1 VREEEEMPVTEHIHA
16 LKIPFQ
22 VRSFSGIPVDRFVYA
37 YLIYGGER
45 ICLIDCG
52 VAGSE
57 RVLVDYVRSTGRT
70 PEDMAMIVQTHAHPD
85 HIGATRAIKQATGCI
100 VAAHPGD
107 LSWIE
112 DVELQCKE
120 RPIPNFQSLVGGSVA
135 VDCIIEDGDVI
146 DLGDGLRLDV
156 LHTPGHSN
164 GSISLVL
171 HADRALFSG
180 DAIPLAGDLPIYD
193 DVLASVASIKKLK
206 GIDGVTVLLSSWD
219 EPREGAQVYQQM
231 DDGLR
236 YLQRIHE
243 AVINVVDGDRS
254 LAADDDKKE
263 ELCRRVLVELGFPE
277 QAANPLV
284 ARSFEANVKVIE
296 EMDLLRD

>member
-1 VREEEEMPVTEHIHA
+1 MQVTEHIHA
-16 LKIPFQ
+16 IKIPFQ
-22 VRSFSGIPVDRFVYA
+22 VRSFSGISVDRFVYA
-37 YLIYGGER
+37 YLIYGVER

-57 RVLVDYVRSTGRT
+57 RVLFDYVRMTGRT
-70 PEDMAMIVQTHAHPD
+70 TGEIAMIVQTHAHPD
-85 HIGATRAIKQATGCI
+85 HIGATRAIKEATGCI

-107 LSWIE
+107 MSWIE

-120 RPIPNFQSLVGGSVA
+120 RPIPNFQSLVGGSVV
-135 VDCIIEDGDVI
+135 VDCILEDGDVI

-171 HADRALFSG
+171 HEDQALFSG

-193 DVLASVASIKKLK
+193 DVLASVESIKKLK
-206 GIDGVTVLLSSWD
+206 GIDGVKVLLSSWD
-219 EPREGAQVYQQM
+219 DPRDGTQVYQQM
-231 DDGLR
+231 DDGLQ

-243 AVINVVDGDRS
+243 AVINVVEDDPS
-254 LAADDDKKE
+254 LAANDA

-284 ARSFEANVKVIE
+284 ARSFVANVKVIE
-296 EMDLLRD
+296 ERDLLRDWIS

>member
-1 VREEEEMPVTEHIHA
+1 MRKIEQMQVTEHIHA

-22 VRSFSGIPVDRFVYA
+22 VRSFSGIPVERFVYA
-37 YLIYGGER
+37 YLIYGEQ

-57 RVLVDYVRSTGRT
+57 RVLFDYVRSTGRT
-70 PEDMAMIVQTHAHPD
+70 PEDIAMIVQTHAHLD
-85 HIGATRAIKQATGCI
+85 HIGATRALKEATGCI
-100 VAAHPGD
+100 VAAHPD
-107 LSWIE
+107 DMAWIE
-112 DVELQCKE
+112 DLDLQYKE

-135 VDCIIEDGDVI
+135 VDCILEDGDVI
-146 DLGDGLRLDV
+146 DLGNGLRLEV

-193 DVLASVASIKKLK
+193 DVLASVKSIKKLK
-206 GIDGVTVLLSSWD
+206 DVDDVKVLLSSWD
-219 EPREGAQVYQQM
+219 DPREGDQVYQRM

-243 AVINVVDGDRS
+243 AVINVVCDDRS
-254 LAADDDKKE
+254 LVSNEA
-263 ELCRRVLVELGFPE
+263 ELCRRVLVALGFPE

-284 ARSFEANVKVIE
+284 ARSFAANVKVIRE
-296 EMDLLRD
+296 RDLVRG

>member
-1 VREEEEMPVTEHIHA
+1 MQVTEHIHA
-16 LKIPFQ
+16 IKIPFQ

-37 YLIYGGER
+37 YLIYSVEQ

-57 RVLVDYVRSTGRT
+57 RVLFDYVRSTGRM
-70 PEDMAMIVQTHAHPD
+70 PEDIAMIVQTHAHPD
-85 HIGATRAIKQATGCI
+85 HIGATRALKEAKGCI
-100 VAAHPGD
+100 VAAHPD
-107 LSWIE
+107 DMAWIE

-135 VDCIIEDGDVI
+135 VDCILEECDVI

-171 HADRALFSG
+171 HADHALFSG
-180 DAIPLAGDLPIYD
+180 DAIPLAGELPIYD
-193 DVLASVASIKKLK
+193 DVLASVASLK
-206 GIDGVTVLLSSWD
+206 TLMGIDGVKVLLSSWD
-219 EPREGAQVYQQM
+219 DPRDGAQVHQQM
-231 DDGLR
+231 DEGLR

-243 AVINVVDGDRS
+243 AVIRVVDDDRS
-254 LAADDDKKE
+254 LVSNDA
-263 ELCRRVLVELGFPE
+263 ELCRRVLVALGFPE

-284 ARSFEANVKVIE
+284 ARSFVANVKVAE
-296 EMDLLRD
+296 QRDLLGE